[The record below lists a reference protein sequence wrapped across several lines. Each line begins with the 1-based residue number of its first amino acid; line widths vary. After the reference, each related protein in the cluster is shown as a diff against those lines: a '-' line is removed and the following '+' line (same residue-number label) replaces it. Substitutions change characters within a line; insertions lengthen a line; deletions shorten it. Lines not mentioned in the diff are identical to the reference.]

1 MIIHELPAIDAAI
14 DEESW
19 EWLQDAL
26 PALAMALATEVR
38 RGVGAEE
45 IRRHV
50 MQRTQRPALAMRC
63 SQAAQHLASNG
74 NQGE

>member
-19 EWLQDAL
+19 DWLQDVL
-26 PALAMALATEVR
+26 PSMAMAVATEVR
-38 RGVGAEE
+38 RGVGADE
-45 IRRHV
+45 IHRHV

-63 SQAAQHLASNG
+63 SQAAQHLATNG
-74 NQGE
+74 SE